1 MQRSRFS
8 SGKPFTVNL
17 LRWIKGISGELA
29 VGILYERVGE
39 RILGDLG
46 HITVSESAAETASY
60 SQQETCHQLRRE
72 SNAPQPPLARY
83 VQ

>member
-1 MQRSRFS
+1 MERSRFS

-46 HITVSESAAETASY
+46 HITVSESAALLVSY
-60 SQQETCHQLRRE
+60 STDRT
-72 SNAPQPPLARY
+72 
-83 VQ
+83 